1 MADHHSFPFCAMGLG
16 PPVALCPA
24 PPPHPSP
31 IGTVS
36 RPDQEMACAQRL
48 SWERPRS
55 RFKGSFHREQI
66 LFKKKNLPL
75 HRRERQLVFSV
86 IEGKQIVKYYENIKE
101 PDTC

>member
-1 MADHHSFPFCAMGLG
+1 MSS
-16 PPVALCPA
+16 

-31 IGTVS
+31 TGTAS
-36 RPDQEMACAQRL
+36 QPAQEMACGQRL

-55 RFKGSFHREQI
+55 RFKGSSHREQI
-66 LFKKKNLPL
+66 LFKKKKTLTPQNRL
-75 HRRERQLVFSV
+75 RQLVFSV